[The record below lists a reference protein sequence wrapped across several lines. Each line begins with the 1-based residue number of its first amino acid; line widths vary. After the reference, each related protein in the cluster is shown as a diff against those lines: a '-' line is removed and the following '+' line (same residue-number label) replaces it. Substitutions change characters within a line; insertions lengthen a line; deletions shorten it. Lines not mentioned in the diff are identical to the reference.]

1 MRKKQ
6 LSSGLFEM
14 GAYVIQARNCT
25 NAADNGASL
34 EILVRIVTLSLSQLC
49 IELLHLYVTDRRKR
63 FFKKGKEKIK
73 LIDLT
78 NWSGESNTA
87 SITFGRFYDAFY
99 SRFLYLLTCLTIIE
113 DWEKPYAKTQEE
125 ANVLHQSSKGG
136 STIHSFC
143 GLPRCLRQKVVVYSD
158 FWWFHYEPYNTNY
171 SHIHVFLSSC
181 ASLVTAK

>member
-1 MRKKQ
+1 MSKKQ

-49 IELLHLYVTDRRKR
+49 IELLHICHRQKKN

-125 ANVLHQSSKGG
+125 ANVLHQSLLKVEAQ
-136 STIHSFC
+136 STAFA
-143 GLPRCLRQKVVVYSD
+143 D
-158 FWWFHYEPYNTNY
+158 F
-171 SHIHVFLSSC
+171 
-181 ASLVTAK
+181 LVA